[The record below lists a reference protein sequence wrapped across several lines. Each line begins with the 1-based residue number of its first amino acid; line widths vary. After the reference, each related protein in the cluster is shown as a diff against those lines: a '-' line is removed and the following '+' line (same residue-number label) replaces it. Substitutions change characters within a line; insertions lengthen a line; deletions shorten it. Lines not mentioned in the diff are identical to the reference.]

1 MSLKIAVVQLDCV
14 LGDVNANLDKMAR
27 FTAAGAAQG
36 ANIVIFPELGTTGYF
51 VGDKLNEL
59 AETIP
64 GSSTDRLGE
73 VARANGAYIMTGMIE
88 KTDGDRL
95 FNAAVLISPQGEVIG
110 HYRKCHLFSAEKEFF
125 ATGDKAEV
133 IDTEF
138 GRVALTVCYDLV
150 FPEYIRSLVLKGARL
165 ILNST
170 DWITN
175 PWQTSKGW
183 GGEVVS
189 HLAATRALENT
200 IHVAMADRAGVEEGW
215 KSLGHSCVCAPSGG
229 FLARIEEGEGMAVAE
244 VNLDDPEWDTWRTI
258 ATYLP
263 DRRMDLYEKI
273 EREALEA
280 AS

>member
-14 LGDVNANLDKMAR
+14 LGDVNANLDKMER

-51 VGDKLNEL
+51 VGDQLNDL
-59 AETIP
+59 AERIP
-64 GSSTDRLGE
+64 GPSTDRLGE

-88 KTDGDRL
+88 KADDGRL
-95 FNAAVLISPQGEVIG
+95 FNAAVLISPQGQVAG

-125 ATGDKAEV
+125 ATGDEAEV

-138 GRVALTVCYDLV
+138 GRIALTVCYDLV

-215 KSLGHSCVCAPSGG
+215 KSLGHSCICAPSGG

-263 DRRMDLYEKI
+263 DRRVDLYEKI
-273 EREALEA
+273 ERGALEA
-280 AS
+280 AP